1 MLAEPSLKRSDLCRA
16 LDVSGGYLSRR
27 FHAELGATLQEQ
39 RARVRVARFVSQV
52 ARGRSSWL
60 DAALAAGFGSYSQFY
75 RTFTRL
81 VGVGPR
87 AYICE
92 GGRNIIALVP
102 A

>member
-1 MLAEPSLKRSDLCRA
+1 LKAKWRLNGLC
-16 LDVSGGYLSRR
+16 S
-27 FHAELGATLQEQ
+27 
-39 RARVRVARFVSQV
+39 
-52 ARGRSSWL
+52 L

-87 AYICE
+87 ECICE